1 MTDPLYD
8 PVNKTLRLSKEEDV
22 RHHAYQ
28 RPRDSATLILI
39 DRTGGAPKVLFG
51 KRHANHKFMPGKYVF
66 PGGRVEDG
74 DRRMSVAG
82 ALTEVVDEKLK
93 KMVSR
98 PAASLGRALALAA
111 IRETFEETGLL
122 IGTKEY
128 GAPESAPE
136 GPWRD
141 FIGHGVFPSLEGMQ
155 FVARAITPPGRAKRF
170 DARFFSVDA
179 SAIAE
184 RVEGV
189 VGPDTELTDLVW
201 MTLTDAA
208 TLDLPTITRIILQ
221 ELEQRIAV
229 GFSERL
235 PAPFYFE
242 KHRKRLR
249 VEL

>member
-1 MTDPLYD
+1 MSEPLYD
-8 PVNKTLRLSKEEDV
+8 PVAKTMRLSKEEDV
-22 RHHAYQ
+22 RHHPYQ

-39 DRTGGAPKVLFG
+39 DRSGAAPKVLFG
-51 KRHANHKFMPGKYVF
+51 KRHAGHKFMPGKYVF
-66 PGGRVEDG
+66 PGGRIEAG
-74 DRRMSVAG
+74 DRKMTVAG
-82 ALTEVVDEKLK
+82 ALTEVVDDKLRL
-93 KMVSR
+93 MVSR
-98 PAASLGRALALAA
+98 PSSTLGRALALAA

-122 IGTKEY
+122 IGTKEF
-128 GAPESAPE
+128 GAPDSAPE
-136 GPWRD
+136 GPWSD
-141 FIGHGVFPSLEGMQ
+141 FIARGVFPSLEGMQ
-155 FVARAITPPGRAKRF
+155 FVARAITPPGRSKRF
-170 DARFFSVDA
+170 DARFFAVDA
-179 SAIAE
+179 SAIAD

-201 MTLTDAA
+201 MTLKDAV

-221 ELEQRIAV
+221 ELENRIEA

>member
-1 MTDPLYD
+1 MTEPLYD
-8 PVNKTLRLSKEEDV
+8 PVKKTMRLSKEEDV
-22 RHHAYQ
+22 RHHPYQ

-39 DRTGGAPKVLFG
+39 DRSGRAPKVLFG
-51 KRHANHKFMPGKYVF
+51 KRHAGHKFMPGKYVF
-66 PGGRVEDG
+66 PGGRIEDG
-74 DRRMSVAG
+74 DRRMKVAG
-82 ALTEVVDEKLK
+82 ALSAVVDDKLM

-98 PAASLGRALALAA
+98 PSASLGRALALAA

-122 IGTKEY
+122 IGTKEF
-128 GAPESAPE
+128 GPPDSAPE
-136 GPWRD
+136 GAWSD
-141 FIGHGVFPSLEGMQ
+141 FAAHGVFPSLDGVQ

-170 DARFFSVDA
+170 DARFFAVDA
-179 SAIAE
+179 AAIAH

-201 MTLTDAA
+201 MTLKDAV

-221 ELEQRIAV
+221 ELEKRIAA

-249 VEL
+249 EEL

>member
-1 MTDPLYD
+1 MSEPLYD
-8 PVNKTLRLSKEEDV
+8 PVNKTMRLSKEEDV
-22 RHHAYQ
+22 RHHPYQ
-28 RPRDSATLILI
+28 RPRDSATLIII
-39 DRTGGAPKVLFG
+39 DRSGPAPKVLFG
-51 KRHANHKFMPGKYVF
+51 KRHASHKFMPGKYVF
-66 PGGRVEDG
+66 PGGRIEDG

-82 ALTEVVDEKLK
+82 ALSEVVDEKLK

-122 IGTKEY
+122 IGTKEF
-128 GAPESAPE
+128 GTPDTAPD
-136 GPWRD
+136 GPWSD
-141 FIGHGVFPSLEGMQ
+141 FIAHGVFPSLEGMQ

-170 DARFFSVDA
+170 DARFFSIDA
-179 SAIAE
+179 SAIAH

-201 MTLTDAA
+201 MTLKDAV

-221 ELEQRIAV
+221 ELEKRAAA

-242 KHRKRLR
+242 RRRKRLR
-249 VEL
+249 EEL

>member
-1 MTDPLYD
+1 MSEPLYD
-8 PVNKTLRLSKEEDV
+8 PVAKTMRLSKEEDV
-22 RHHAYQ
+22 RHHPYQ

-39 DRTGGAPKVLFG
+39 DRSGAAPKVLFG
-51 KRHANHKFMPGKYVF
+51 KRHAGHKFMPGKYVF
-66 PGGRVEDG
+66 PGGRIEAG
-74 DRRMSVAG
+74 DRKMTVAG
-82 ALTEVVDEKLK
+82 ALTEVVDDKLRL
-93 KMVSR
+93 MVSR
-98 PAASLGRALALAA
+98 PSSTLGRALALAA

-122 IGTKEY
+122 IGTKEF
-128 GAPESAPE
+128 GAPDSAPE
-136 GPWRD
+136 GPWSD
-141 FIGHGVFPSLEGMQ
+141 FS
-155 FVARAITPPGRAKRF
+155 KRF
-170 DARFFSVDA
+170 DARFFAVDA
-179 SAIAE
+179 SAIAD

-201 MTLTDAA
+201 MTLKDAV

-221 ELEQRIAV
+221 ELENRIEA

>member
-1 MTDPLYD
+1 MTEPLYD
-8 PVNKTLRLSKEEDV
+8 PVKKTMRLSKEEDV
-22 RHHAYQ
+22 RHHPYQ
-28 RPRDSATLILI
+28 RPRDSATLIII
-39 DRTGGAPKVLFG
+39 DRSGAAPKVLFG
-51 KRHANHKFMPGKYVF
+51 KRHAGHKFMPGKYVF
-66 PGGRVEDG
+66 PGGRIEDG

-82 ALTEVVDEKLK
+82 ALSEVVDEKLK

-98 PAASLGRALALAA
+98 PSVHLGRTLALAA

-122 IGTKEY
+122 IGAKEF
-128 GAPESAPE
+128 GAPQTAPE

-141 FIGHGVFPSLEGMQ
+141 FIAHGVFPSLDGVQ

-170 DARFFSVDA
+170 DARFFAIDA
-179 SAIAE
+179 AAIAH

-201 MTLTDAA
+201 MTLEDAV

-221 ELEQRIAV
+221 ELEKRIAA

-249 VEL
+249 EEL